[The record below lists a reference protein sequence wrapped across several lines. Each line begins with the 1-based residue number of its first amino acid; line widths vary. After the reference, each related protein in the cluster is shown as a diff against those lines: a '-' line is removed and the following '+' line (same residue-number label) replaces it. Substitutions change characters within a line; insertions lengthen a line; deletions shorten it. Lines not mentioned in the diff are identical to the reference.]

1 MGTAKESAPV
11 GGISIHCVDVA
22 RGRVAVGLR
31 VALYRLDAEGP
42 RLIAQGSVGAKGL
55 LEHPA
60 LVGPEI
66 RAGGYEVFFEVGDFC
81 RSCGTDLPSPAFLER
96 VPYRFQIADVAQ
108 HYHLPFK
115 FTAWGFSLFRG
126 GA

>member
-1 MGTAKESAPV
+1 MDTIHESASI

-22 RGRVAVGLR
+22 RGRVATGLR
-31 VALYRLDAEGP
+31 VALHRLDAEGP

-55 LEHPA
+55 FEHPA
-60 LVGPEI
+60 LLGNEI
-66 RAGGYEVFFEVGDFC
+66 RAGGYEAIFDVGDFC
-81 RSCGTDLPSPAFLER
+81 RSCGTELPSPAFLER
-96 VPYRFQIADVAQ
+96 VPYRFHIAEVAQ

-115 FTAWGFSLFRG
+115 FTPWGFSLFRG